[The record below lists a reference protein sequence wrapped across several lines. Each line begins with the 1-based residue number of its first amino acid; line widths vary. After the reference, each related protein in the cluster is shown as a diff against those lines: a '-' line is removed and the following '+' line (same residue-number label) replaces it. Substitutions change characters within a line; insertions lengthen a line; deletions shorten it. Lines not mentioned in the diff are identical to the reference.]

1 MENTRE
7 IAATTLYAI
16 TEDGAYANLTLG
28 NALRKSHLD
37 QRDKSFVTNLVYGTL
52 ELFVPLIIK

>member
-28 NALRKSHLD
+28 NALRFGPTRQILCNELGLWNTGTSLSH
-37 QRDKSFVTNLVYGTL
+37 
-52 ELFVPLIIK
+52 